1 MGACSV
7 LCAPILFVDYFLLP
21 EGYSMYFVYI
31 PMFLLWVVTLA
42 SAMEKVPYL
51 MGSLLSASF
60 WQLDRSAWNV
70 GVVHPVSI
78 LTVLLF
84 VSIAFVIWWTLHRT
98 KRIMP
103 VIISC
108 LAQCVMILLYLRF
121 PRR

>member
-108 LAQCVMILLYLRF
+108 LAQCIMILLYLRF

>member
-1 MGACSV
+1 
-7 LCAPILFVDYFLLP
+7 
-21 EGYSMYFVYI
+21 MYFVYI